1 MYMKT
6 PVSEPLLTT
15 LLKKRLSHR
24 CFPVNF
30 GKFQR
35 TPFLQN
41 TSGRLLLDK
50 QTVKLTGF
58 MDVHVIA
65 MCCLLS
71 FQDMLNQNNS
81 ISIYHQNIQF
91 LAITILEILNSLH
104 RTLKGPLREEHRVI
118 PSVQNKN

>member
-1 MYMKT
+1 MKT

-35 TPFLQN
+35 APFLQN

>member
-1 MYMKT
+1 
-6 PVSEPLLTT
+6 
-15 LLKKRLSHR
+15 
-24 CFPVNF
+24 
-30 GKFQR
+30 
-35 TPFLQN
+35 
-41 TSGRLLLDK
+41 
-50 QTVKLTGF
+50 